1 MRDRL
6 ITALVIGLVALVI
19 IGTAVWVLA
28 IEAQRNEAIG
38 YCKAIELQAI
48 ESADP
53 GRYLCIEG
61 VLVP

>member
-1 MRDRL
+1 MRL
-6 ITALVIGLVALVI
+6 AIAMIALVVAVVIGSGWWI
-19 IGTAVWVLA
+19 LA

-38 YCKAIELQAI
+38 YCTAIELQAI

-53 GRYLCIEG
+53 GRYLCVEG